1 MWLTRIAISVMYREL
16 IRRFHLLLS
25 STIPFAMHQVGR
37 NNFRPAPKVDSR
49 VVRIELKNPPPPVN
63 FTEWDGLVR
72 LVFNR
77 KNKTLRSVLCTK
89 ATMKLLESNLKTY
102 RAMNHATTSAA
113 GRSSSSSSSSSAAM
127 DIDNNDDALPVTAA
141 QVQALVEEVLSRDE
155 FRDKRASKM
164 DQDDFLALLAAFND
178 KGIHF
183 S

>member
-1 MWLTRIAISVMYREL
+1 MRLSHSSVS
-16 IRRFHLLLS
+16 FFLLLS

-102 RAMNHATTSAA
+102 RAMNHATSAA
-113 GRSSSSSSSSSAAM
+113 AGSSSSSSSSAAM
-127 DIDNNDDALPVTAA
+127 DIDNDDDASPVTAA